1 MCCLPLVI
9 LGPDPAY
16 AASPSLEREISE
28 QTERKDAVNTKAT
41 TSKSA
46 NELSCERRIVE
57 LETCAERR
65 EAELSELRVRMHQ
78 LREDFKYNLSL
89 LSERDAELD
98 RYDTRFAWLK
108 DEDKLRM
115 LLKEELVA
123 AEEKTDLRI
132 HQRTE
137 SEPEADH
144 VHRAAEMH
152 KALDKEWHIRDEAL
166 LRHREELDTHKLA
179 LMQQISE
186 REELL
191 ETQQTSILVS
201 AAQDV
206 CRAQEKA
213 NVRLNAADAVSSLS
227 AGKIFVLE
235 RQVESLRNRL
245 RHLEKEAAAAK
256 FAKESA
262 EAAAS
267 EAFRERTTESWEMDA
282 RMAELHERCADAE
295 RRAECNA
302 EDAASAAA
310 AAAAAVRL
318 AEAAA
323 EDVRVEATAIQ
334 KQRDSKHAA
343 ELSSLSAQFD
353 TLLRRAE
360 MAEHALQ
367 EKRAAAETSVSA
379 LQEHLV
385 KASAHAAKGAESTG
399 SDISQSVFTSDEMR
413 TIKDLF
419 ISVKTEVAEAGEKIH
434 ALRAILEERDADI
447 SNPRIELA
455 AAKEH
460 AHVAAKAVAKLRGS
474 DGRSYLVS
482 GENDAADRILT
493 FNDLVRLKT
502 HTSGTDLESRVAAE
516 NTHSTSP
523 VSTRQNAE
531 MESES
536 TRQSLAVQ
544 TDDVR
549 VGFDGFSRQ
558 VQEKTS
564 LADRLVAENERL
576 RGCVGAMRTEMELL
590 QRSLLNSPNGRI
602 VSDPDW
608 SPESNPC
615 TEALKCDSEE
625 LRLSR
630 AEVERLTREKVRLL
644 EISNGLRAKL
654 DHLTGTGRH
663 VREYE
668 DGKLLTKF
676 GVIIGGNSSST
687 NHATENTSKSC
698 TSFPRYASERATL
711 TQRTRVRKNIE
722 KSKVRNWNLRD

>member
-1 MCCLPLVI
+1 
-9 LGPDPAY
+9 
-16 AASPSLEREISE
+16 
-28 QTERKDAVNTKAT
+28 
-41 TSKSA
+41 
-46 NELSCERRIVE
+46 
-57 LETCAERR
+57 
-65 EAELSELRVRMHQ
+65 MHQ

-123 AEEKTDLRI
+123 EEKTDLRI

-152 KALDKEWHIRDEAL
+152 KALDKECYIRDEAL

-191 ETQQTSILVS
+191 ETQRTSILVS

-213 NVRLNAADAVSSLS
+213 NVRLNTADAVSSLS
-227 AGKIFVLE
+227 AEKIFVLE

-282 RMAELHERCADAE
+282 RMTELHERCADAE
-295 RRAECNA
+295 RQAECNA

-334 KQRDSKHAA
+334 KRRDSKHAA

-360 MAEHALQ
+360 MSEHALQ
-367 EKRAAAETSVSA
+367 EKRAAAETSVNA

-385 KASAHAAKGAESTG
+385 KASAQAAKGAESTG

-419 ISVKTEVAEAGEKIH
+419 ISVKTEVAEAGKKIH

-474 DGRSYLVS
+474 DGRNYLVS

-516 NTHSTSP
+516 HTHSTSP

-544 TDDVR
+544 TDNAR
-549 VGFDGFSRQ
+549 EGFDGFSRQ

-602 VSDPDW
+602 ISDLDW

-663 VREYE
+663 VRENE
-668 DGKLLTKF
+668 DGKLSTKF
-676 GVIIGGNSSST
+676 GVIIGGNVSST
-687 NHATENTSKSC
+687 SHATENTSKSC
-698 TSFPRYASERATL
+698 TSFPRYASERATS